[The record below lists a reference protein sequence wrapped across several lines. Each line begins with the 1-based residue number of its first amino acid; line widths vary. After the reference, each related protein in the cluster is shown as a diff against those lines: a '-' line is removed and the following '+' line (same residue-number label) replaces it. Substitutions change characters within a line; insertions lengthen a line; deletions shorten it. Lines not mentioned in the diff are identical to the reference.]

1 MDALIPMGAAPEQPL
16 RKKAKAQEDDDDD
29 DDIDTE
35 KVLEKTA
42 VELQKEFENAE
53 FTEGANEVGITG
65 LFLLPISL

>member
-1 MDALIPMGAAPEQPL
+1 MGVAPEQPL
-16 RKKAKAQEDDDDD
+16 RKKAKAEEEDDDD

-53 FTEGANEVGITG
+53 FTEGANEVRKTEIYYTF
-65 LFLLPISL
+65 LF

>member
-16 RKKAKAQEDDDDD
+16 RKKAKEEDDDD

-35 KVLEKTA
+35 KVLEKTT

-53 FTEGANEVGITG
+53 FTEGANEV
-65 LFLLPISL
+65 

>member
-1 MDALIPMGAAPEQPL
+1 MGVVPEQPL
-16 RKKAKAQEDDDDD
+16 RKRIKAEDENDD

-53 FTEGANEVGITG
+53 FTEGANEARK
-65 LFLLPISL
+65 S